1 VLVIADDAINTH
13 EKVRDFQNRLYLT
26 AKADRKR
33 KFYAMYDKIYRK
45 DILEEAWKRVK
56 RNGGAG
62 GIDKVSI
69 IDVKAYGEGKLLDE
83 IAEELRIEKYRCKPV
98 RRTYIPKADG
108 KKRALGIPT
117 IKDRI
122 VQMAA
127 KIVIEPVFEAD
138 FQPCSYGFRP
148 KRSALQAM
156 DRIYEVADKGGA
168 LWVIDADIKDYFG
181 SISHDKLLLLVEQ
194 RITDR
199 KVLKLIKG
207 WLKAGVLEAGQYSE
221 SKLGAPQGGL
231 CRARHN
237 PPYVE
242 LDVMPS

>member
-1 VLVIADDAINTH
+1 MIADNAINTL
-13 EKVRDFQNRLYLT
+13 ERVRNFQNRLYLT

-45 DILEEAWKRVK
+45 DILEEAWTRVK

-62 GIDKVSI
+62 GIDKVSME
-69 IDVKAYGEGKLLDE
+69 DVKAYGEDKLLCE
-83 IAEELRIEKYRCKPV
+83 ISEELQTEKYRCKPV
-98 RRTYIPKADG
+98 RRTYIPKVDG
-108 KKRALGIPT
+108 RKRALGIPT

-156 DRIYEVADKGGA
+156 DRIFEVADKGGA

-181 SISHDKLLLLVEQ
+181 SINHDKLLLLVEQ

-207 WLKAGVLEAGQYSE
+207 WLKAGVMEGGQYSE
-221 SKLGAPQGGL
+221 STVGAPQGGL

-242 LDVMPS
+242 LVVMPR

>member
-1 VLVIADDAINTH
+1 MIADNAINTH
-13 EKVRDFQNRLYLT
+13 AKVRDFQNRLYLT

-33 KFYAMYDKIYRK
+33 KYYSMYDKIYRE
-45 DILEEAWKRVK
+45 DILKEAWTRVK
-56 RNGGAG
+56 RNGGSG
-62 GIDKVSI
+62 GIDRISI
-69 IDVKAYGEGKLLDE
+69 EDVKTYGEEKLLKE
-83 IAEELRIEKYRCKPV
+83 IAEELQLETYRCKPV

-108 KKRALGIPT
+108 RKRALGIPT

-138 FQPCSYGFRP
+138 FQNGSYGFRP

-181 SISHDKLLLLVEQ
+181 SINHDKRMLLVKQ

-199 KVLKLIKG
+199 KVLKLIRC
-207 WLKAGVLEAGQYSE
+207 WLKAGMLESW
-221 SKLGAPQGGL
+221 L
-231 CRARHN
+231 
-237 PPYVE
+237 
-242 LDVMPS
+242 